1 LLEALRAL
9 EHWDFSDK
17 TANSS
22 LQQINR
28 QKSARNL
35 VVQQF
40 DRPTTRAVLYDP
52 KRKQTH
58 IATLKTC
65 DCVDFQRLKKVVY
78 PCVHIYRVAAEVGL
92 LTLDHMDWALTQRI
106 DAESRIAETTR
117 LQALP
122 MDKTSWGN
130 WSIEIHESFV
140 QKIRQWRGYVDIYGV
155 EGLVGRFTSG
165 WLINGW
171 SASLSQCPC
180 PDFGER
186 KLPCKHMYAV
196 AILSDIQLP
205 LSKQHF
211 DEVWSRGDELFFHA
225 WGEASTKR
233 QDASAFLDALERKS
247 ANLPKDDFVV
257 RINFSRNR
265 TD

>member
-1 LLEALRAL
+1 VTL

-17 TANSS
+17 AANSS

-35 VVQQF
+35 VVQEF
-40 DRPTTRAVLYDP
+40 DRATTRAVLYDL

-78 PCVHIYRVAAEVGL
+78 PCMHIYRVAAELGL
-92 LTLDHMDWALTQRI
+92 LTLGHMDRALAERI
-106 DAESRIAETTR
+106 DTQSRIAETER

-122 MDKTSWGN
+122 LDKTNWGN
-130 WSIEIHESFV
+130 WSSEIQESFV
-140 QKIRQWRGYVDIYGV
+140 QKNRQWRGYVDVYV
-155 EGLVGRFTSG
+155 LERLVQRPSSG

-171 SASLSQCPC
+171 SASLSQCHC

-186 KLPCKHMYAV
+186 KLPCKHIYAV

-211 DEVWSRGDELFFHA
+211 DEIWRRGDELFFHA
-225 WGEASTKR
+225 WGEVSSKR
-233 QDASAFLDALERKS
+233 QD
-247 ANLPKDDFVV
+247 PKEIMDRLRSNNSDVPKQGIVV
-257 RINFSRNR
+257 RVNFSH
-265 TD
+265 